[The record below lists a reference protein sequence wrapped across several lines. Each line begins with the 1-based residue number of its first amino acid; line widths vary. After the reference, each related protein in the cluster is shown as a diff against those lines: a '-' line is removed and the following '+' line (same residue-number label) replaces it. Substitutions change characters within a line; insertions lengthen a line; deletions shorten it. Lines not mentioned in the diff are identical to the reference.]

1 MLRLEFT
8 YHTSCGYQ
16 LTSMASLDAKNTSC
30 IYLTLCI
37 SLRHMTTIKSSKHLQ
52 PLYHQCIIQK
62 TSRNH
67 KIITPSHLHF
77 SSIGLQL
84 LSTPHALGS
93 WSPQGPAPAHFCP
106 PRTATIQCCKKEIS
120 LKMIAQEK
128 ETNKLLKTKSFLFSQ
143 RDHHM
148 TPNRTHIALILL
160 AHSFDRKFSMK
171 SCTL

>member
-93 WSPQGPAPAHFCP
+93 
-106 PRTATIQCCKKEIS
+106 
-120 LKMIAQEK
+120 
-128 ETNKLLKTKSFLFSQ
+128 
-143 RDHHM
+143 
-148 TPNRTHIALILL
+148 
-160 AHSFDRKFSMK
+160 
-171 SCTL
+171 